1 MTRQIPNNV
10 FFAEAERILAEGGSV
25 TMRVRGDSMRPLLR
39 DGIDCVTIRRHTQD
53 DIRKGA
59 VMLFRHNGAYV
70 MHRIR
75 SVDGGRITFAGDGNI
90 RTEEHA
96 GRGDITAVMT
106 SVTRP
111 GGRTVHCTD
120 RRWRAAS
127 GTWLALPA
135 AARRCILGF
144 LRLINK

>member
-1 MTRQIPNNV
+1 MTRPIPNNE
-10 FFAEAERILAEGGSV
+10 FFAEAERILAGGGSV

-39 DGIDCVTIRRHTQD
+39 DGADCVTIRRHTPD

-59 VMLFRHNGAYV
+59 VMLFRHNGTHV

-75 SVDGGRITFAGDGNI
+75 SVGEEWITFAGDGNC
-90 RTEEHA
+90 REEEHV
-96 GRGDITAVMT
+96 RREEITAVMT
-106 SVTRP
+106 AVARP
-111 GGRTVHCTD
+111 GGRTVLCSGL
-120 RRWRAAS
+120 RWRAAS
-127 GTWLALPA
+127 GAWLALPA